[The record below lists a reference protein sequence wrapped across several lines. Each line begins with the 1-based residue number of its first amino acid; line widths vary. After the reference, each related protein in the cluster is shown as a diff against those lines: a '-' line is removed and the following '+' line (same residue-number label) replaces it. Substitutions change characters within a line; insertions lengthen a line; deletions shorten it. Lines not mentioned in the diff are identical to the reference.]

1 MEKEKKKN
9 SVHESKGLKENTNR
23 SNMIE
28 NCEKYK

>member
-1 MEKEKKKN
+1 MGKKKKK
-9 SVHESKGLKENTNR
+9 SVHKSKGLKENTNR

>member
-1 MEKEKKKN
+1 MGKKKN
-9 SVHESKGLKENTNR
+9 SFYESKGLKENTNR